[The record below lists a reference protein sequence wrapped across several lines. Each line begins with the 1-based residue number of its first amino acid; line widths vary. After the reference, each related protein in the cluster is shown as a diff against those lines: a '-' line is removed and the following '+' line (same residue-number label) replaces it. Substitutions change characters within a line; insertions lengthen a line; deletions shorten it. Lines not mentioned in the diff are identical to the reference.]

1 VLENGKS
8 PAATGIRAEDLKRWY
23 TNREGQPEPWEKLV
37 SIIQTTFHTGEIPF
51 VIPHCILALIPKS
64 DSSQM
69 RGIGL
74 MEIIWKT
81 ITKIMNDRINEN
93 VKFHDGL
100 HECVPGFSPLVPN
113 LLGPDQSV

>member
-1 VLENGKS
+1 MEDRQKRLFGLDKDREDPHLQGRNGECVEVPRHSARAWPANS
-8 PAATGIRAEDLKRWY
+8 PLQAL
-23 TNREGQPEPWEKLV
+23 
-37 SIIQTTFHTGEIPF
+37 PF

-69 RGIGL
+69 RGNGT

-93 VKFHDGL
+93 A
-100 HECVPGFSPLVPN
+100 
-113 LLGPDQSV
+113 